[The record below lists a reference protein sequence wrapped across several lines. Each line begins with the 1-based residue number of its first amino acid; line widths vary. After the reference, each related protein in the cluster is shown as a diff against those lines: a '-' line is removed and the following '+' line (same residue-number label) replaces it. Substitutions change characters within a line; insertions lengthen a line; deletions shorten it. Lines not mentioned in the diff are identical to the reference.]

1 MNRQIRRLGIFMLV
15 LYLAVFAKL
24 NQVQVFESTK
34 YETDPLNSRRAQ
46 REYDRERGKILSVDG
61 TVLAESLPAGKEG
74 GQFRRKRVYP
84 QGDLFGQITGY
95 LSFRFGTSGMERSYN
110 DELTGQT
117 FRQQAEGFNP
127 FSISQSQVGDVYVS
141 VTREA
146 QQTARQA
153 LASNPSGRVEGSVV
167 ALDPRNG
174 EILAFWSNPSYDPN
188 LISGAEPSQE
198 ERNAALLNLAPGK
211 PLLAKQY
218 QELYP
223 PGSTFKVVTASTG
236 LDTGRVTNDQPVY
249 PVRTSYTPPQTRNPI
264 SNFGGSACG
273 GTLPGILEVSCN

>member
-127 FSISQSQVGDVYVS
+127 FSISQYKCGHPMDCSWNKWVKSPVMHLDC
-141 VTREA
+141 
-146 QQTARQA
+146 
-153 LASNPSGRVEGSVV
+153 RV
-167 ALDPRNG
+167 L
-174 EILAFWSNPSYDPN
+174 
-188 LISGAEPSQE
+188 GAEIAFRPIE
-198 ERNAALLNLAPGK
+198 F
-211 PLLAKQY
+211 AKK
-218 QELYP
+218 L
-223 PGSTFKVVTASTG
+223 
-236 LDTGRVTNDQPVY
+236 
-249 PVRTSYTPPQTRNPI
+249 
-264 SNFGGSACG
+264 
-273 GTLPGILEVSCN
+273 